1 MSCSA
6 GFQQRLQGLLS
17 EKGGWDS
24 GAASLLPPLLLLLFG
39 VCCHN
44 AAILVIKSMTN
55 APGAGASDSEG
66 DNSNLRPPCSPLL
79 PLRLPG
85 PTKMCRMSL
94 RDYLQVRLYLWLI
107 ASSLIFPIII
117 SSGGNLVDLWQV
129 SICQYFKFKRS
140 CRDVPPMPSW
150 IVNTRNFS

>member
-39 VCCHN
+39 VGCHN
-44 AAILVIKSMTN
+44 AAILVIKSTTN

-66 DNSNLRPPCSPLL
+66 DNSDLRPPCSPIL

-85 PTKMCRMSL
+85 PTNPVQ
-94 RDYLQVRLYLWLI
+94 DVWDEPERLSAGAAL
-107 ASSLIFPIII
+107 P
-117 SSGGNLVDLWQV
+117 LVDRLLSHLSNHHQQWRQPCRPLAGLNTSSSKEVAEMSPQCQV
-129 SICQYFKFKRS
+129 GL
-140 CRDVPPMPSW
+140 
-150 IVNTRNFS
+150 